1 MKHLNLLL
9 ALFGLS
15 ILFLHPLAAQTN
27 VHNYEIRFP
36 KDAQANCT
44 QPTPDTIL
52 VEEIGNCDLLAV
64 SVQDNFFAASG
75 DECYKIFRTYRVLN
89 WCEYDGSSQPVVLSR
104 DEDCDGL
111 PGDEEVWVLVRPNG
125 VAYFDRDNDHNN
137 NIPAAFTKGTACDGL
152 SNPAGHWVNSTIK
165 PAITSRGYW
174 QYTQHIKV
182 YDNVKPV
189 ITVAP
194 YDPFCSYNNPPV
206 CRGAV
211 ALPFSV
217 SELCTP
223 NDVTIKVFL
232 DEFNNGFF
240 PFDYEVRLNPNG
252 TQTGATNVFTVTGAY
267 PNYVINSVGQGLRIG
282 THKFEIHAADG
293 CGNVQSV
300 QAVIEVRDCLAPT
313 PICINGL
320 TITLMPV
327 DLDNDG
333 IPDDG
338 MMAVWAT
345 DFVVSNVTDC
355 TPPVRYSIRRIG
367 QDPLIDRTGAIFSC
381 ADYNPATGSAGTAH
395 IVYIDAWDGAG
406 NRSDCETYVL
416 VMGGS
421 GAWPCPA
428 QNTYVAVSGAVY
440 TEEDIPAPQLSV
452 QVSGASEEVA
462 PTDGNGRY
470 TLPYLLMNGHYTLAP
485 LPGNNYTQGVTT
497 LDLILIQRHILGLTL
512 LDSPYKLIAADV
524 NNSGTIT
531 LADIIQLRRL
541 LLFMIEELPDVESAR
556 FIRADYVF
564 PEPQN
569 PWAEA
574 FPEFVQYQPVVQSQQ
589 NVDFICVKIGDVNNS
604 AHPSFDA
611 VEERNEA
618 SAFLLHTR
626 EQALQPGALVEASFT
641 AKDLASIQGLQ
652 MTLGFD
658 TDILRFE
665 DIEYGIL
672 NEANFGT
679 RRAEEGLVALSW
691 HQTTPDAARNE
702 EEVFFKM
709 IFRAQKAGLLSEAL
723 HVSSRLARAEA
734 YDRADRIQNIALQF
748 DTSVVT
754 EPFQLYQNRP
764 NPFHGQTEIGFYL
777 PEAGEAVLTV
787 TDLQGRVLQLRKG
800 HFDRGT
806 NYIMV
811 DARDLPAGVL
821 LYTLTS
827 GAFTATRKMVGTRH

>member
-1 MKHLNLLL
+1 MKHLNLLS
-9 ALFGLS
+9 ALVGLF
-15 ILFLHPLAAQTN
+15 ILSLHPLSAQTN

-44 QPTPDTIL
+44 QPVPDTIL
-52 VEEIGNCDLLAV
+52 VEEIGDCDLLAV

-89 WCEYDGSSQPVVLSR
+89 WCEYDGFSQPVVLSR

-111 PGDEEVWVLVRPNG
+111 PGDEEVWVLMRPNG
-125 VAYFDRDNDHNN
+125 VTYFDRDNDQGN

-152 SNPAGHWVNSTIK
+152 SNPAGHWVNSIIK
-165 PAITSRGYW
+165 PAIASRGYW

-189 ITVAP
+189 IAVAP

-211 ALPFSV
+211 MLPFSV

-223 NDVTIKVFL
+223 DDVTIKVFL

-240 PFDYEVRLNPNG
+240 PFDYEVRLNPDG
-252 TQTGATNVFTVTGAY
+252 TQTGAVNVFTVTGAY
-267 PNYVINSVGQGLRIG
+267 PNYEINSVGQGLPIG
-282 THKFEIHAADG
+282 THKFEIHAEDG

-300 QAVIEVRDCLAPT
+300 QVVIEVRDCLAPT

-320 TITLMPV
+320 TITLVPV

-338 MMAVWAT
+338 MMAIWAT
-345 DFVVSNVTDC
+345 DMIAIDVTDC
-355 TPPVRYSIRRIG
+355 TPPIRYSLRRVG
-367 QDPLIDRTGAIFSC
+367 ETPHIDRTGVTFTC
-381 ADYNPATGSAGTAH
+381 ADYNPADGPLGTWH
-395 IVYIDAWDGAG
+395 IVYIDAWDGVG
-406 NRSDCETYVL
+406 NRGYCETYVL
-416 VMGGS
+416 VQDHS
-421 GAWPCPA
+421 GICTSSGIYAE
-428 QNTYVAVSGAVY
+428 VSGAVY
-440 TEEDIPAPQLSV
+440 TEDDLPVESV
-452 QVSGASEEVA
+452 SVA
-462 PTDGNGRY
+462 AIGYLLPMVTLTNDNGQY
-470 TLPYLLMNGHYTLAP
+470 TLPYLIMNGDYTVAPIPGGHYTE
-485 LPGNNYTQGVTT
+485 GVTT
-497 LDLILIQRHILGLTL
+497 LDLILIQRHILGLAL
-512 LDSPYKLIAADV
+512 LNSPYKLIAADA

-531 LADIIQLRRL
+531 LADIIQLRML
-541 LLFMIEELPDVESAR
+541 LLYMLEELPNVESAR

-564 PEPQN
+564 PAPQN
-569 PWAEA
+569 PWLET
-574 FPEFVQYQPVVQSQQ
+574 FPETVQYSAISQSHN

-604 AHPSFDA
+604 AHSFFDD

-618 SAFLLHTR
+618 PAFLLHTR
-626 EQALQPGALVEASFT
+626 EQALQPGALVEAAFT
-641 AKDLASIQGLQ
+641 AKDLALIQGMQ

-658 TDILRFE
+658 TDVLRLE
-665 DIEYGIL
+665 DIEYGIM

-691 HQTTPDAARNE
+691 HQTTPDAVWNE
-702 EEVFFKM
+702 EEVLFKM
-709 IFRAQKAGLLSEAL
+709 IFRVQEAGMLSEAL
-723 HVSSRLARAEA
+723 YMNSRLARAEA

-748 DTSVVT
+748 DGFVVT
-754 EPFQLYQNRP
+754 QPFQLHQNRP
-764 NPFHGQTEIGFYL
+764 NPFQGQTEIGFYL
-777 PEAGEAVLTV
+777 PDAGEAVLTV
-787 TDLQGRVLQLRKG
+787 TDLQGRILQLRKG

-806 NYIMV
+806 HYIMV
-811 DARDLPAGVL
+811 DGRDLPAGVL

-827 GAFTATRKMVGTRH
+827 GAFTATRKMVVAGN

>member
-1 MKHLNLLL
+1 MKHLNFLPAILG
-9 ALFGLS
+9 LFFLS
-15 ILFLHPLAAQTN
+15 FQPAFAQTD

-44 QPTPDTIL
+44 QPVPDTIL
-52 VEEIGNCDLLAV
+52 VEEIGDCDLLAV

-89 WCEYDGSSQPVVLSR
+89 WCEYDGSSPPVVLSR

-125 VAYFDRDNDHNN
+125 VTYFDRDNDQSN

-152 SNPAGHWVNSTIK
+152 TNPNGHWVNSTFK

-194 YDPFCSYNNPPV
+194 YDPFCSYSNPPV

-211 ALPFSV
+211 TLPFSV

-223 NDVTIKVFL
+223 DDVTIKVFL

-252 TQTGATNVFTVTGAY
+252 TQMGAVHIFTVTGAY
-267 PNYVINSVGQGLRIG
+267 PDYVISSVGQGLPIG
-282 THKFEIHAADG
+282 THRFEIHAADG

-300 QAVIEVRDCLAPT
+300 QAVIEVRDCKEPT

-327 DLDNDG
+327 DMDNDG
-333 IPDDG
+333 VPDDG

-345 DFVVSNVTDC
+345 DFIASLMNDC
-355 TPPVRYSIRRIG
+355 TPPIRFSIRRVG
-367 QDPLIDRTGAIFSC
+367 ETPHIDRTSVTFTC
-381 ADYNPATGSAGTAH
+381 ADYNPASGSSGTWH

-406 NRSDCETYVL
+406 NRGYCETYVL
-416 VMGGS
+416 VQDHS
-421 GAWPCPA
+421 GICTSSGIYAE
-428 QNTYVAVSGAVY
+428 VSGAVY
-440 TEEDIPAPQLSV
+440 TEDDLPVESVSVAAIGDIPPMVTFTNA
-452 QVSGASEEVA
+452 
-462 PTDGNGRY
+462 NGRY
-470 TLPYLLMNGHYTLAP
+470 TLPYLIMNGDYTVAPIPGSHYTD
-485 LPGNNYTQGVTT
+485 GVTT
-497 LDLILIQRHILGLTL
+497 LDLILIQRHILGIEL
-512 LDSPYKLIAADV
+512 LNSPYKLIAADA

-531 LADIIQLRRL
+531 LADIIQLRML
-541 LLFMIEELPDVESAR
+541 LLFMFEELPEVGSAR

-564 PEPQN
+564 PDPQN
-569 PWAEA
+569 PWLET
-574 FPEFVQYQPVVQSQQ
+574 FPETAQYSAISQSHS
-589 NVDFICVKIGDVNNS
+589 NVDFICVKVGDVNNS
-604 AHPSFDA
+604 AHSFFDD

-618 SAFLLHTR
+618 AAFILHTE
-626 EQALQPGALVEASFT
+626 EQALQPGARIEAVIT
-641 AKDLASIQGLQ
+641 VKDLAQIQGLQ

-658 TDILRFE
+658 TDALSLE

-672 NEANFGT
+672 AGGNFGT
-679 RRAEEGLVALSW
+679 RRAQEGLIALSW
-691 HQTTPDAARNE
+691 HEAAPRAAVNE
-702 EEVFFKM
+702 EEVLFKL
-709 IFRAQKAGLLSEAL
+709 IFRAQKAGWLSEAL
-723 HVSSRLARAEA
+723 HVNSRMARAEA
-734 YDRADRIQNIALQF
+734 YDRHDRAQSVALQF
-748 DTSVVT
+748 GTTIAPDR
-754 EPFQLYQNRP
+754 FDLYQNRP
-764 NPFHGQTEIGFYL
+764 NPFRGQTEIGFYL
-777 PEAGEAVLTV
+777 PEAGEATLTV
-787 TDLQGRVLQLRKG
+787 TDLQGKILQVRRG
-800 HFDRGT
+800 YFDSGVHHI
-806 NYIMV
+806 IM
-811 DARDLPAGVL
+811 DARNLPAGVL

-827 GAFTATRKMVGTRH
+827 GAFTATRKMVVAGN